1 MRIKENLKQNKAIT
15 LVAMTITIIII
26 LILTSII
33 IIQLRNNGILKNTKM
48 AKEKFTNSQKDENET
63 IDDYSNQ
70 IENYKI
76 AGNGRD
82 TITINKNE
90 YEDLKNKVN
99 FLYNGIT
106 NLKYNNIVSSNINVP
121 YNTSVTIYE
130 KEFTE
135 DKLICLSLIGDYD
148 GYSSYSI
155 NYGFLMYLNNKEIAR
170 NFQGEIKGVDSAAYP
185 NVSQVIYVN
194 KGDKLNIRLYQAG
207 NAGTVNIKYNIYVN
221 I

>member
-1 MRIKENLKQNKAIT
+1 
-15 LVAMTITIIII
+15 
-26 LILTSII
+26 
-33 IIQLRNNGILKNTKM
+33 M

-106 NLKYNNIVSSNINVP
+106 NLKYNTIVSSNINVP

-135 DKLICLSLIGDYD
+135 DKLVCLSLIGDYD

-170 NFQGEIKGVDSAAYP
+170 NFLGEIKGVDSAAYP
-185 NVSQVIYVN
+185 NVCQVIYVN

-207 NAGTVNIKYNIYVN
+207 NAGTVNIKYNIYGN